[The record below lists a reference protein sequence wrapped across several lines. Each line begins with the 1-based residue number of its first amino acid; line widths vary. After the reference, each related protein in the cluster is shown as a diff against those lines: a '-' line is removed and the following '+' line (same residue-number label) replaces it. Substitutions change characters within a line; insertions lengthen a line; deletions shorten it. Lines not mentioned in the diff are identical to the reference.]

1 MSLKRNLEI
10 SDLEN
15 VFKGRKPGA
24 EEGFRF
30 FSILVPVVQKEDKL
44 FLLYNVRAKHMVRQ
58 PGEICFPG
66 GEIEGDETPQACALR
81 ETFEEIG
88 IRETDI
94 KIINQLDT
102 IYTYN
107 NFLMHCFLGV
117 VDESALDQMVL
128 NPDEVEEVF
137 LISLD
142 EIMEIKPDIYKI
154 VSIPQIPEDFPE
166 DRVAGGEPYKW
177 RRGQAIVPIYYVE
190 NRAIWGLTA
199 RITKRLIEVLRGG
212 LCSE

>member
-1 MSLKRNLEI
+1 MNSEKILKI

-15 VFKGRKPGA
+15 VFAGRKPGA

-30 FSILVPVVQKEDKL
+30 FSILVPVVERDGKL
-44 FLLYNVRAKHMVRQ
+44 YLMYNVRAKHMVRQ

-66 GEIEGDETPQACALR
+66 GEIEGDETPMECALR

-88 IRETDI
+88 IKEEDI
-94 KIINQLDT
+94 SVINQLDT

-117 VDESALDQMVL
+117 IKEEALDTMVL

-137 LISLD
+137 YISLD
-142 EIMEIKPDIYKI
+142 EIMGIEPDIYKI
-154 VSIPQIPEDFPE
+154 VSHPQIPEDFPE

-177 RRGQAIVPIYYVE
+177 RKGHAIVPIYYID

-199 RITKRLIEVLRGG
+199 RITKRMLEVLRGG

>member
-1 MSLKRNLEI
+1 
-10 SDLEN
+10 
-15 VFKGRKPGA
+15 
-24 EEGFRF
+24 
-30 FSILVPVVQKEDKL
+30 
-44 FLLYNVRAKHMVRQ
+44 
-58 PGEICFPG
+58 
-66 GEIEGDETPQACALR
+66 
-81 ETFEEIG
+81 
-88 IRETDI
+88 
-94 KIINQLDT
+94 
-102 IYTYN
+102 
-107 NFLMHCFLGV
+107 LGV